1 MKKLIIILST
11 LGLILSSSP
20 VFSAAGF
27 PWPMFIPANVGG
39 ERLQNKVKTENLD
52 GCWAFNYTIISD
64 WTTEFCLNKSTIEES
79 EQYVYWIKGLDSYG
93 NNSVG
98 GYWPEENYYHVL
110 IAGSLFWEYF
120 TFDFLPSSS
129 SAVEGCYYQVDPNDG
144 SASNCFPMTGYRTTT
159 KNAVKSAEKAENDTE
174 QQKREEIA
182 GSEKGKTPLTKEK
195 INLLDGISAL
205 QKSIGITTHL
215 PEPEKT
221 E

>member
-1 MKKLIIILST
+1 METYISRIATVGINYDFNK
-11 LGLILSSSP
+11 
-20 VFSAAGF
+20 FS
-27 PWPMFIPANVGG
+27 G
-39 ERLQNKVKTENLD
+39 E
-52 GCWAFNYTIISD
+52 Y
-64 WTTEFCLNKSTIEES
+64 
-79 EQYVYWIKGLDSYG
+79 DSYQ
-93 NNSVG
+93 VKLKPLTF
-98 GYWPEENYYHVL
+98 YQ
-110 IAGSLFWEYF
+110 

-159 KNAVKSAEKAENDTE
+159 KNAVKSAEKAGNDTE

-195 INLLDGISAL
+195 INLFDGISAL